1 MSDQAPTTIGGAGVP
16 SAAPASPRTG
26 PSLTRL
32 PFDVREEICQRLHDA
47 QTTDQ
52 INTWLATLG
61 YGPFY
66 SSAFTKFKQSR
77 FHYQA
82 WLAQQERLEEKR
94 SRADRVRRELA
105 ADGYTTLD
113 GAILSL
119 IDAASDPDVPP
130 VKALQALANIK
141 SAVTAEKRLA
151 LETEKAKLE
160 AAKFEFQK
168 ASALHQILSD
178 EIAREKARAIVAD
191 ASTSKAE
198 QIAAL
203 VELMNRM
210 EQEPAE

>member
-1 MSDQAPTTIGGAGVP
+1 MPD
-16 SAAPASPRTG
+16 AATATPADRTG

-32 PFDVREEICQRLHDA
+32 PFEVREEVCQRLHDA
-47 QTTDQ
+47 QTADQ
-52 INTWLATLG
+52 INAWLATLG

-77 FHYQA
+77 LHYQA

-94 SRADRVRRELA
+94 SRADKVRRELA

-168 ASALHQILSD
+168 ATALHQILSD

-191 ASTSKAE
+191 SSTSKAD

-203 VELMNRM
+203 VALMNQM

>member
-1 MSDQAPTTIGGAGVP
+1 MPDLVPPGGAGVP
-16 SAAPASPRTG
+16 PAASS

-32 PFDVREEICQRLHDA
+32 PFEIREEVCQRIHDA
-47 QTTDQ
+47 QTYDQ

-94 SRADRVRRELA
+94 SRADKVRRELA

-130 VKALQALANIK
+130 VKALAALANIK

-191 ASTSKAE
+191 SSASKAE
-198 QIAAL
+198 QISAL
-203 VELMNRM
+203 VALMNSM
-210 EQEPAE
+210 QEDPE

>member
-1 MSDQAPTTIGGAGVP
+1 MSDQSPTTIGGAGVP
-16 SAAPASPRTG
+16 SADPASRTG

-168 ASALHQILSD
+168 ATALHQILSD
-178 EIAREKARAIVAD
+178 EIARERARAIVAD

-203 VELMNRM
+203 VALMNQM